1 MPEGRPLRY
10 RDLVN
15 RLKAFGV
22 VEKIGKGSVRMLFK
36 PDVEGLRRS
45 YPIHPHSEHHEFGP
59 PIIRA
64 ILRRFKIPEDSFWEG
79 L

>member
-1 MPEGRPLRY
+1 MPEDRPLRY

-36 PDVEGLRRS
+36 PDVEGLK
-45 YPIHPHSEHHEFGP
+45 G
-59 PIIRA
+59 
-64 ILRRFKIPEDSFWEG
+64 
-79 L
+79 

>member
-10 RDLVN
+10 RELVN
-15 RLKAFGV
+15 RLKVFGV
-22 VEKIGKGSVRMLFK
+22 IEKTGKGSVRMLFK
-36 PDVEGLRRS
+36 LDVEGLRRS

-64 ILRRFKIPEDSFWEG
+64 ILRRFKIAEESFWEG